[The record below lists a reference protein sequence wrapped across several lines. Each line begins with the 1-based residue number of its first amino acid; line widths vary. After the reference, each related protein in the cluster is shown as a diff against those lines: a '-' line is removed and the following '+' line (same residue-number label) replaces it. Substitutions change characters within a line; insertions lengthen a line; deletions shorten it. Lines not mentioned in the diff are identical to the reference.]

1 MICLE
6 LCSDVPVCGFGSGVR
21 WFVTLCILSLCL
33 VYVCG
38 VCVLC
43 CVV

>member
-1 MICLE
+1 MTFLFVV
-6 LCSDVPVCGFGSGVR
+6 LGSGVR
-21 WFVTLCILSLCL
+21 WFVMLCILSLCL